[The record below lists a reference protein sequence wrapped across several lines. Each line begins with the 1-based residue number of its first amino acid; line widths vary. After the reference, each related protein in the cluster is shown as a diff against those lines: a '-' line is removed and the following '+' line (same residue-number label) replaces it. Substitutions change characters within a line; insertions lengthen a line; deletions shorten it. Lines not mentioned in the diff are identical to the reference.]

1 MLRRNELDAFRVET
15 STTRCKRCENNCL
28 LTINKFPDGTR
39 LITGNRCEKGEGKEE
54 ITNDIPNLYQYKY
67 KRLFDYE
74 PVPEEKARG
83 VVGIPRVLNMYEN
96 YPFWHIFYRAGL
108 QSSPFSTI
116 EQKPVLNG
124 NGHYP
129 IGYGL
134 LSGQAGSRSYKVA
147 DRSRCEMDFY
157 PCINYERNDDEGQP
171 NHYNCPIV
179 AIS

>member
-96 YPFWHIFYRAGL
+96 YPFWHTFFTELGFRVVL
-108 QSSPFSTI
+108 SPQSSKTLYSMGMDTIPSDTACYPAKLVHGHIKWLIDQGVKWIFIRASTMKEMMMRDSRTTI
-116 EQKPVLNG
+116 TVL
-124 NGHYP
+124 
-129 IGYGL
+129 L
-134 LSGQAGSRSYKVA
+134 
-147 DRSRCEMDFY
+147 
-157 PCINYERNDDEGQP
+157 
-171 NHYNCPIV
+171 
-179 AIS
+179 